1 MSSQFGEHYR
11 PSHSSRGRRSPRTGS
26 SPSSTSTVPRSYQQ
40 PPKQYDA
47 HCSYLTQTSS
57 LSGKGNTV
65 IARLPVPQA
74 NRNQFLFYDG
84 EDQDEDI
91 DFPVYDYAETITP
104 NASPDLDPSPSISEG
119 FITPSSSSTVSP
131 QNSPEPELHLYIA
144 LDDNTIRHE
153 PSRHVDYLSHN
164 WKEEDIWSSWR
175 YMIGKRKYYQNG
187 ARLENASWRT
197 WAKAKFNLKTLSPEK
212 LDW

>member
-1 MSSQFGEHYR
+1 MPSPFDEHYR
-11 PSHSSRGRRSPRTGS
+11 PSHSSRGRRPPRPGS
-26 SPSSTSTVPRSYQQ
+26 SPSSTSTIPRSYQQ
-40 PPKQYDA
+40 PLKQYDT
-47 HCSYLTQTSS
+47 HCSYLAQSS
-57 LSGKGNTV
+57 PLSSNGNTI

-74 NRNQFLFYDG
+74 DRTQFLFYDG
-84 EDQDEDI
+84 EDEDEDI

-104 NASPDLDPSPSISEG
+104 HESPELDQSPSLSES
-119 FITPSSSSTVSP
+119 FTPPSSSTLSP
-131 QNSPEPELHLYIA
+131 QNSPEPEISFFIA

-164 WKEEDIWSSWR
+164 WKEEDIWYSWR